1 MADKPQAQQN
11 LIRQA
16 QSGDLEA
23 FNSLVLMFQN
33 QVYSTT
39 YRIMGEPA
47 AAADMAQDAFITAYR
62 KIKTYRGGSFKGWLL
77 RIATNTC
84 YDELRKLKRRP
95 AVGLDDLPDAENDDG
110 PALPSNEQT
119 PEQAAQQT
127 ELSEAIQQCIN
138 ALKADQRIVMIMSDV
153 QGMNYQEI
161 ADTIQV
167 KLGTVKSRLSR
178 ARRDVRDCLQGF
190 EELLPTEYRL
200 FSKD

>member
-1 MADKPQAQQN
+1 MADKPQAQQS
-11 LIRQA
+11 LIQQA
-16 QSGDLEA
+16 QKGDLDA
-23 FNSLVLMFQN
+23 FNSLVLSFQD

-47 AAADMAQDAFITAYR
+47 VAADMAQDAFITAYR
-62 KIKTYRGGSFKGWLL
+62 KIKSYRGGSFKGWLL

-119 PEQAAQQT
+119 PEQAAQQS
-127 ELSEAIQQCIN
+127 ELSAAIQQCIN
-138 ALKADQRIVMIMSDV
+138 ALKAEQRIVMIMSDV

-161 ADTIQV
+161 ADTIEV

-178 ARRDVRDCLQGF
+178 ARRDVRDCLQAF
-190 EELLPTEYRL
+190 EELLPAEYRL